1 MIALKA
7 HRHTHTRPPQSAASA
22 GPAARAEQRGS
33 PAEFPYVPD
42 HAVECGE
49 APLDDH
55 AREELIRTA
64 AYLRAEYR
72 GFAAGH
78 ELDDWLGAERDI
90 DNWIATRAAPQRY
103 G

>member
-7 HRHTHTRPPQSAASA
+7 RRHTHTRPPQSAAVA
-22 GPAARAEQRGS
+22 GPAVRAGQCAA
-33 PAEFPYVPD
+33 AEFPYMPD
-42 HAVECGE
+42 HEVECGE

-72 GFAAGH
+72 GFVPGH
-78 ELDDWLGAERDI
+78 EIDDWLAAETDI